1 MKVLVI
7 DDEPLVRRS
16 LSRALAQRGHQIFEA
31 PDGLQ
36 GLEMWKETQPDLV
49 FVDVLM
55 PGMKGPDVIKKIKE
69 AGLGGPQGSGAKII
83 LMTAFSGEEIVSE
96 QDLPI
101 DLFLKKPFENIFE
114 IILRAEE
121 LIK

>member
-36 GLEMWKETQPDLV
+36 GLEMWKKIQPDLV

-55 PGMKGPDVIKKIKE
+55 PGMKGPDVIKKMI
-69 AGLGGPQGSGAKII
+69 GTPAKII

-101 DLFLKKPFENIFE
+101 DLFFKKPFENIFD
-114 IILRAEE
+114 IVSKAEE
-121 LIK
+121 LLK

>member
-16 LSRALAQRGHQIFEA
+16 LSRALQQRGHQIFEA

-36 GLEMWKETQPDLV
+36 GLEMWKQVQPDLV

-55 PGMKGPDVIKKIKE
+55 PGMKGPDVILHMKKT
-69 AGLGGPQGSGAKII
+69 SAKVI

-114 IILRAEE
+114 IVLKAEG
-121 LIK
+121 LLK

>member
-16 LSRALAQRGHQIFEA
+16 LSRALQQRGHQIFEA

-36 GLEMWKETQPDLV
+36 GLEMWKQVRPDLV

-55 PGMKGPDVIKKIKE
+55 PGMKGPDVILQMKNTT
-69 AGLGGPQGSGAKII
+69 AKVI
-83 LMTAFSGEEIVSE
+83 LMTAFSGEEIVSD

-114 IILRAEE
+114 IVLKAEE
-121 LIK
+121 LLK

>member
-16 LSRALAQRGHQIFEA
+16 LSRALRQRGHEIFEA

-36 GLEMWKETQPDLV
+36 GLEIWRQVQPDLV

-55 PGMKGPDVIKKIKE
+55 PGMKGPDVILQMKKTT
-69 AGLGGPQGSGAKII
+69 AKVI

-114 IILRAEE
+114 IVLKAEE
-121 LIK
+121 LLK

>member
-16 LSRALAQRGHQIFEA
+16 LSRALKQRGHEIFEA

-36 GLEMWKETQPDLV
+36 GLEAWKQLQPDLV

-55 PGMKGPDVIKKIKE
+55 PGMKGPEVIQQMK
-69 AGLGGPQGSGAKII
+69 GSSAKII

-101 DLFLKKPFENIFE
+101 DLFLKKPFENIFD
-114 IILRAEE
+114 IVLKAEE
-121 LIK
+121 LHK